1 MHPASL
7 TKDHWII
14 MKKDVKQIVTDQ
26 IIELIE
32 EHGANW
38 TQPFASLCGAPRNAL
53 TGKKYR
59 GLNAFWLGL
68 KGFSFVGTYKQ
79 WQELGAQVRKGEK
92 GTSITVPLPIK
103 DKETGEQ
110 KGLFFRA
117 ASVFDSSQVDGWAAP
132 VVETV
137 DTTTKLALVDQYIA
151 NTGADIRHNP
161 VGGAYYRISE
171 DFINLPLREQFS
183 ATETSSATETY
194 YSTKLHEL
202 THWTG
207 HKTRCD
213 RLDLKN
219 RKGYAFEE
227 LVAEIGASIL
237 CVELG
242 VSPVVR
248 EDHAQYIA
256 SWLQSLGNDK
266 SYIFD
271 AASAAQKAVDF
282 LDGTQ
287 AQEERK
293 VA

>member
-1 MHPASL
+1 MR
-7 TKDHWII
+7 KR
-14 MKKDVKQIVTDQ
+14 KDVKQLVTDQ
-26 IIELIE
+26 IIKLIE
-32 EHGANW
+32 ENGTGW
-38 TQPFASLCGAPRNAL
+38 TQPFSTLSGAPRNAL

-59 GLNAFWLGL
+59 GANALWLGL
-68 KGFSFVGTYKQ
+68 QGFSHVGTYKQ
-79 WQELGAQVRKGEK
+79 WQELKAQVRKGEK

-103 DKETGEQ
+103 DKETGEK

-117 ASVFDSSQVDGWAAP
+117 ATVFDASQVDGWDVP
-132 VVETV
+132 TVEAV
-137 DTTTKLALVDQYIA
+137 DTTEKLALVDEYVA
-151 NTGADIRHNP
+151 STGADIRHNP

-171 DFINLPLREQFS
+171 DFINLPHREQFS
-183 ATETSSATETY
+183 ATESSSATETY
-194 YSTKLHEL
+194 YATLLHEL

-207 HKTRCD
+207 HKSRCD

-237 CVELG
+237 SVDLG

-248 EDHAQYIA
+248 DDHGKYLAY
-256 SWLQSLGNDK
+256 WLKALGDDK

-282 LDGTQ
+282 LDGAQ
-287 AQEERK
+287 AQEEKR
-293 VA
+293 AA

>member
-1 MHPASL
+1 
-7 TKDHWII
+7 

-53 TGKKYR
+53 TGNKYR
-59 GLNAFWLGL
+59 GLNALL
-68 KGFSFVGTYKQ
+68 LALSRTSYAASVKQ
-79 WQELGAQVRKGEK
+79 WAKLGYSCKGLGK
-92 GTSITVPLPIK
+92 KDKDLGIRISVPILLK
-103 DKETGEQ
+103 DKETGKK
-110 KGLFFRA
+110 KGLIFGSSTVFRA
-117 ASVFDSSQVDGWAAP
+117 EDVASFEDGSP
-132 VVETV
+132 YQPPLVETV

-183 ATETSSATETY
+183 ATETSNATETY

-207 HKTRCD
+207 HKSRCD

-256 SWLQSLGNDK
+256 SWLQSLGDDK
-266 SYIFD
+266 SYIFN

-287 AQEERK
+287 AQEERQ